1 MKLDTSDHYRI
12 RLGKVVDYITTH
24 LDRDL
29 DVNTLADIA
38 VMSPY
43 HFHRI
48 YRQLAGETVNAS
60 VRRLRLQHGAAL
72 LIRTDTSL
80 KRIATQTAYS
90 SVEAFTRA
98 FSQQF
103 GQTPGQY
110 RQQKQ
115 KQMNTVDNFVAM
127 LQPCKEKMIM
137 YPVNIIES
145 PAIQLI
151 GIEHKGDY
159 LKIGQAFEKLSH
171 FAATR
176 QLLNQD
182 TRSVAIYYQDPESV
196 DEPAL
201 RSHACI
207 SVNDVNVVNNEADI
221 SSLAIPAGT
230 CASLLFKGSYAE
242 LDNAYKY
249 LFGEWLPNSGKEAAD
264 FPPFEEYLN
273 DPKVTPANELL
284 TRVNC
289 LLK

>member
-115 KQMNTVDNFVAM
+115 AQINTVENFVSM

-137 YPVNIIES
+137 YPVDIIEN
-145 PAIQLI
+145 PALQLI

-159 LKIGQAFEKLSH
+159 LNIGQAFEKLFH

-196 DEPAL
+196 DEQVL

-207 SVNDVNVVNNEADI
+207 NVVDTNVINGEADI
-221 SSLAIPAGT
+221 SLLEIPAGT

-273 DPKVTPANELL
+273 DPKTTPANELL